1 MFKRFL
7 KYAVVGLQISILHW
21 SILFILTEYVGLWYM
36 ASTVITSVSTS
47 LFGFMMNSI
56 WTWNKHKVDFKLLPK
71 VVNQWR
77 NPIEFIKLVW
87 QSRFTKY
94 YIVGGLGVLLG
105 WTQVYV
111 YTEYLGLWYMLSSF
125 LGTIVVM
132 TSTFIARDKWVWR
145 NETSKTA

>member
-21 SILFILTEYVGLWYM
+21 SILFILTEYAGLWYM
-36 ASTVITSVSTS
+36 ASTIITSVSAS

-56 WTWNKHKVDFKLLPK
+56 WTWKNQAQVNLRLLPM
-71 VVNQWR
+71 VVSRWHR
-77 NPIEFIKLVW
+77 PKEFVKMLW
-87 QSRFTKY
+87 QSRFVRY
-94 YIVGGLGVLLG
+94 YIVGVLGVLLG

-111 YTEYLGLWYMLSSF
+111 YTEYLGLYYMLSSA

-132 TSTFIARDKWVWR
+132 STTFIAREKWVYV
-145 NETSKTA
+145 KTA